1 MGIVFYSHRVSYPNC
16 LSAQVLP
23 FDLKDLAI
31 KRLQAV
37 ALRVDTWEAVKKN
50 PLLGVVT
57 HQQIKDNINYLQAKD
72 QENLWPDFLEFNRE
86 LDATRNQDLFKVWP
100 EFKPYV

>member
-23 FDLKDLAI
+23 RELKDLAVS
-31 KRLQAV
+31 RLQEV
-37 ALRVDTWEAVKKN
+37 GLKVDQWPAVKEN
-50 PLLGVVT
+50 PLLQKVT

-72 QENLWPDFLEFNRE
+72 QYNLWPDFLEFNQR
-86 LDATRNQDLFKVWP
+86 LDLSRNQNLFDAVP